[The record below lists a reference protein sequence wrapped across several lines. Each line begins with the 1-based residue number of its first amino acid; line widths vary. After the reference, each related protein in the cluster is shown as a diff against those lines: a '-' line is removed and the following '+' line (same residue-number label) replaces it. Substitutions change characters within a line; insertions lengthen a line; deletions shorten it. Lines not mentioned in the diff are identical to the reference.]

1 MLIFEQLAENRIIDA
16 IAHGEFNDLPGSGKP
31 LEMEDLSLVPE
42 EIRMAYKVLKNAG
55 MTPPELELKNE
66 VTQLHRSLETE
77 TDDTKRQRSL
87 KRLQYLYISLDI
99 SSQRYTNLALQ
110 HQYYEKLLNRF
121 SKS

>member
-1 MLIFEQLAENRIIDA
+1 MLILEQLAENRIIDA

-87 KRLQYLYISLDI
+87 RRLQYLYISLDI

>member
-1 MLIFEQLAENRIIDA
+1 MLILEQLAENRIIDA
-16 IAHGEFNDLPGSGKP
+16 IAHGEFNDLTGSGKP

-55 MTPPELELKNE
+55 MMPPELELKNE

-77 TDDTKRQRSL
+77 TDDAKRQRSL
-87 KRLQYLYISLDI
+87 RRLQYLYISLDI

-110 HQYYEKLLNRF
+110 YQYYEKLLNRF

>member
-1 MLIFEQLAENRIIDA
+1 MLILEQLAENRIIDA
-16 IAHGEFNDLPGSGKP
+16 IAHGEFNDLLGSGKP

-77 TDDTKRQRSL
+77 TDDAKRQRSL
-87 KRLQYLYISLDI
+87 RRLQYLYISLDI

>member
-1 MLIFEQLAENRIIDA
+1 MLILEQLEENRIIDA

-55 MTPPELELKNE
+55 MMPPELELKNE

-77 TDDTKRQRSL
+77 TDDAKRQRSL
-87 KRLQYLYISLDI
+87 RRLQYLYISLDI

>member
-87 KRLQYLYISLDI
+87 RRLQYLYISLDI

>member
-1 MLIFEQLAENRIIDA
+1 MLILEQLAENRIIDA

-55 MTPPELELKNE
+55 MMPPELELKNE

-77 TDDTKRQRSL
+77 TDDAKRQRSL
-87 KRLQYLYISLDI
+87 RRLQYLYISLDI

-110 HQYYEKLLNRF
+110 HQYYEKLLNHF

>member
-1 MLIFEQLAENRIIDA
+1 MLILEQLAENRIIDA

-55 MTPPELELKNE
+55 MMPPELELKNE

-77 TDDTKRQRSL
+77 TDDAKRQRSL
-87 KRLQYLYISLDI
+87 RRLQYLYISLDI